1 MRFDRNEKGAEGSH
15 PDFVKFAVFSLKKR
29 GDYGKIGIVLEKWE
43 GVFGVKRDFIA
54 FFKWIAIAIV
64 VGLVVGLA
72 GAVFHIAIDEAVN
85 FRLAHGWPLYL
96 LPVGG
101 LLIAFLYRRFG
112 KNDKGTNYV
121 LISIRSTERLPWVT
135 APLIFISTVI
145 SHFVGASCGREG
157 AALQLGGSMATKMGE
172 WMGLDEKD
180 MHTITMCGM
189 SAGFSALFGTPITAA
204 IFSMEV
210 TSIGIMH
217 YSALVPCVLSAIAA
231 QMVTQQFGI
240 AGESFVLWGIPQLTT
255 LSLAR
260 IIVLAALCA
269 LVSMLFCIIMHKVFY
284 LYKRYTPNPYVKICL
299 GGCLMLAITLLMGT
313 SDYTSGGMEVVER
326 AIGGEAF
333 AGAFLIKILLTAICL
348 GAGFKGGEIVP
359 SFFAGATFGNVA
371 SKVLGLSPSF
381 GAGVG
386 MVAVF
391 CGVTN
396 CPISSILLSLELFG
410 AGGLLFFAMA
420 CAVSYMLSGYIGL
433 YSEQKIIYSKTRT
446 EFIDTKLSDE

>member
-1 MRFDRNEKGAEGSH
+1 
-15 PDFVKFAVFSLKKR
+15 
-29 GDYGKIGIVLEKWE
+29 
-43 GVFGVKRDFIA
+43 
-54 FFKWIAIAIV
+54 
-64 VGLVVGLA
+64 
-72 GAVFHIAIDEAVN
+72 
-85 FRLAHGWPLYL
+85 
-96 LPVGG
+96 
-101 LLIAFLYRRFG
+101 
-112 KNDKGTNYV
+112 
-121 LISIRSTERLPWVT
+121 
-135 APLIFISTVI
+135 
-145 SHFVGASCGREG
+145 
-157 AALQLGGSMATKMGE
+157 
-172 WMGLDEKD
+172 
-180 MHTITMCGM
+180 
-189 SAGFSALFGTPITAA
+189 
-204 IFSMEV
+204 
-210 TSIGIMH
+210 
-217 YSALVPCVLSAIAA
+217 
-231 QMVTQQFGI
+231 
-240 AGESFVLWGIPQLTT
+240 
-255 LSLAR
+255 
-260 IIVLAALCA
+260 
-269 LVSMLFCIIMHKVFY
+269 
-284 LYKRYTPNPYVKICL
+284 
-299 GGCLMLAITLLMGT
+299 
-313 SDYTSGGMEVVER
+313 MEVVER